1 MTIGDGHDLKSRRF
15 AGDEV
20 LQACYDKERV
30 LGRGDSG
37 SAVKKV
43 QEALIILGIPVPK
56 VGANG
61 VFGGETELAVRSY
74 QEARGL
80 KVDGIIGAETIGNL
94 DSEFYT
100 GPPEPSASPS
110 TEPQMS
116 EIPTP
121 LKPESPI
128 RSPRASTI
136 ILEGESPVEPKVPPA
151 PSVKEPKVPPVE
163 EVPDLE
169 PLHVPSVKHAHVPPV
184 PPVREVSARPEH
196 TLRHVKTKPSSAA
209 PFAAPATPE
218 IPKADSQGRKFH
230 SSGIWNEDSYLEIQG
245 GQSMHFKVKNL
256 HVHASTIR
264 IKANNGESQGATIQ
278 SQNSS
283 DFEFSRDGKKSF
295 DWRFDIETDSDTAL
309 LEWYLYSNWVPE

>member
-1 MTIGDGHDLKSRRF
+1 MTIGDGHDLKSRIF

-20 LQACYDKERV
+20 LQACYDNERV
-30 LGRGDSG
+30 LQRGDSG

-43 QEALIILGIPVPK
+43 QEALMILGIPVPK

-61 VFGGETELAVRSY
+61 VFGGETEIAVRSY
-74 QEARGL
+74 QEARRL

-100 GPPEPSASPS
+100 GPPEPSTSPS

-116 EIPTP
+116 KISTP
-121 LKPESPI
+121 LKPESPV
-128 RSPRASTI
+128 RSPRASTVR
-136 ILEGESPVEPKVPPA
+136 LEGESPVEPKVPPV
-151 PSVKEPKVPPVE
+151 PPVKEPKVPSVEAVPGLKPLPPVK
-163 EVPDLE
+163 EV
-169 PLHVPSVKHAHVPPV
+169 HVPPV
-184 PPVREVSARPEH
+184 PSVREVSARPEH
-196 TLRHVKTKPSSAA
+196 TLRHVKTKPPSTA
-209 PFAAPATPE
+209 PFAAPVTPE
-218 IPKADSQGRKFH
+218 IPPVNSQGRKFH

-264 IKANNGESQGATIQ
+264 IKAENGESQGATIQ
-278 SQNSS
+278 AQDTA
-283 DFEFSRDGKKSF
+283 DFEFSIAGKEPL